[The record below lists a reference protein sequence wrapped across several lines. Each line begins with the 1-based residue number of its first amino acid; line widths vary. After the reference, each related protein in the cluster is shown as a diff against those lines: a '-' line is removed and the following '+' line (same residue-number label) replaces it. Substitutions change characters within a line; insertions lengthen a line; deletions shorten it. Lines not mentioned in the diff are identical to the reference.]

1 MAVFLLVRHSHQ
13 PFPTL
18 VVWQIMAV
26 FVLIMAEFLLVKET
40 SAVTFSVAGTA
51 KEVVTILVSHMV
63 FGDRFTL
70 VSHMVFGDRFTR
82 VTVLGIVI
90 IILGVSLYIA
100 YKVSRNKARES
111 EGHRVHA
118 LTDELLPDHPATP
131 SDQL

>member
-70 VSHMVFGDRFTR
+70 VKVSHMVFGDRFTR

-100 YKVSRNKARES
+100 YK
-111 EGHRVHA
+111 
-118 LTDELLPDHPATP
+118 
-131 SDQL
+131 